1 MTPENEGRFEQE
13 YFETVYPDYARQNPP
28 RKLRFY
34 RRLVERFAPR
44 ERAGSPE
51 HAAARERVTRIL
63 DIGCAFGAF
72 LSSLDPTWERF
83 GTDVSHFAVDRARS
97 AVPGA
102 TFAVADIDK
111 IPFPGPFDIVTSFD
125 VIEHIPSLDAVSASV
140 NRLLGPG
147 GHFVFV
153 VPVYDGVTG
162 PIIRALDKDE
172 THVHKD
178 SRDVWLAWASKNF
191 EVIAWQGLLR
201 YLVPRLGYLHVATG
215 IGRRF
220 TPAIAVAARKRG

>member
-1 MTPENEGRFEQE
+1 MAPPNEGRFEQE

-34 RRLVERFAPR
+34 RRHVERFAMREGATPR
-44 ERAGSPE
+44 ERAPQ
-51 HAAARERVTRIL
+51 IL

-83 GTDVSHFAVDRARS
+83 GTDVSRFAVDRAK
-97 AVPGA
+97 AALPGA

-111 IPFPGPFDIVTSFD
+111 IPFPGPFDIITAFD
-125 VIEHIPSLDAVSASV
+125 VIEHIPSLDTVAASV

-147 GHFVFV
+147 GHFMFV

-178 SRDVWLAWASKNF
+178 SRDVWLGWANRHF
-191 EVIAWQGLLR
+191 EVLEWRGLLR
-201 YLVPRLGYLHVATG
+201 YLVPAIGYLHGSTRVW
-215 IGRRF
+215 RKF
-220 TPAIAVAARKRG
+220 TPAILVVARRRDSA